1 MRPWCGNNFFIKPHK
16 KDGKRFVWIYGCCVK
31 EDIGESLPVEDFE
44 KILDSDIQTFEDFVN
59 SYWKKY
65 SCIQNEKL
73 RCFDAETSRYK
84 KNGKFQGINNCLLD
98 FCNIRC
104 EFCRWQNEREL
115 YTKEDKEYYKNLY
128 YRLLDKFAESSFQ
141 FLRLTEYGEPLIFF
155 DENVKFFEKI
165 KKKKTIA
172 ITTNGILLDKYVPI
186 FEKYKDTIKFDIC
199 VSLNAYNAEI
209 YKQKMGVDKF
219 DKVLDNALKARDF
232 LARISFFLYD
242 YEMQDKEIYRKY
254 QDFKMNVLSKVFPLG
269 QVEMPSFNDIRTS
282 RGELHYDD

>member
-1 MRPWCGNNFFIKPHK
+1 MRPWCGNNFYIKPHK

-44 KILDSDIQTFEDFVN
+44 KILDSDIQTFEDFIN

-65 SCIQNEKL
+65 SCLQNKKL

-84 KNGKFQGINNCLLD
+84 KDGKFQGINNCLLD
-98 FCNIRC
+98 FCNIKC
-104 EFCRWQNEREL
+104 EFCRWHNEREL

-128 YRLLDKFAESSFQ
+128 YKLLDKFAESSFQ

-155 DENVKFFEKI
+155 DENVKFFE
-165 KKKKTIA
+165 
-172 ITTNGILLDKYVPI
+172 N
-186 FEKYKDTIKFDIC
+186 TIKFDIC

-269 QVEMPSFNDIRTS
+269 QVEMLSINDIRTS